1 MRFFHLSD
9 LHIGKHLN
17 GYNLRENQEEVF
29 RQIVAAAEEYRPDAI
44 LICGDIYDKSVP
56 AAEAYTVFDHFLADL
71 AEIRPAIPVLIIA
84 GNHDSP
90 ERLNYAAAFL
100 ERHHIYLSV
109 LPPNEEGEYLKKIR
123 LEDEEGAVNFYL
135 LPFLK
140 PGYVRNLMA
149 AEEKETNGDENGER
163 GKSSYEEAVGFILKR
178 EAVRQ
183 DERNVLLS
191 HQFYI
196 SGSDSPQT
204 CDSEQAAINV
214 GGLDQID
221 IRVLSD
227 FDYVALG
234 HLHGAQKVGRESVRY
249 CGSPYKYS
257 VSEEKHRKSISMVT
271 LGKKG
276 EEPVIREIP
285 LRGLQDVR
293 RIRGTVDEILE
304 NAVKEHRHDFVS
316 ITVTDER
323 ESFAMRDRLEEVYDH
338 ILEFRIDNTRVRQS
352 IEENGEEIA
361 VLRPYDA
368 FCQFYEAV
376 RHQSMREEEKAVMQ
390 KVIEKA
396 KEGEV

>member
-1 MRFFHLSD
+1 MKFFHLSD

-29 RQIVAAAEEYRPDAI
+29 RQITEAAAEYRPDAV

-56 AAEAYTVFDHFLADL
+56 AAEAYTVFDNFLADL
-71 AEIRPAIPVLIIA
+71 AEIQPAIPVLIIA

-90 ERLNYAAAFL
+90 ERLKYASTFL

-109 LPPNEEGEYLKKIR
+109 LPPNGEGEYLKKIT

-149 AEEKETNGDENGER
+149 AGEESQEEEKEAEG
-163 GKSSYEEAVGFILKR
+163 SSYEA
-178 EAVRQ
+178 AVRCVLQ
-183 DERNVLLS
+183 REDVNCRERNVLLS

-196 SGSDSPQT
+196 AGGHRPET
-204 CDSEQAAINV
+204 CDSEQAAISV

-234 HLHGAQKVGRESVRY
+234 HIHGAQKVGRESVRY

-257 VSEEKHRKSISMVT
+257 VSEEGHRKSITMVT
-271 LGKKG
+271 LGRKG
-276 EEPVIREIP
+276 EEPEIQCIP
-285 LRGLQDVR
+285 LHGIQDVR
-293 RIRGTVDEILE
+293 RERGTVEEILE
-304 NAVKEHRHDFVS
+304 RGTEERRHDFVS
-316 ITVTDER
+316 ITITDER
-323 ESFAMRDRLEEVYDH
+323 ESFAMRERLEEVYDH
-338 ILEFRIDNTRVRQS
+338 MLEFRIDNARVRQS
-352 IEENGEEIA
+352 MEEAGEEIA

-376 RHQSMREEEKAVMQ
+376 CHGSLTEEEEAVMRD
-390 KVIEKA
+390 VIERA